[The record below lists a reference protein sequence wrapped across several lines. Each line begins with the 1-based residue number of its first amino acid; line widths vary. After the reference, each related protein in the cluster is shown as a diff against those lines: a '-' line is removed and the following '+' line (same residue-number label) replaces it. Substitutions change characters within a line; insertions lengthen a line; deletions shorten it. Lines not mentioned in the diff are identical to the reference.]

1 MLIAHLLITYSLYTR
16 IYWFRSKKSFNI
28 ILYSDWKIA
37 IKILGKERK
46 FHQANPYNYFQ
57 QTNHLF
63 SFYLFIYLSIYIYI
77 LPPSLFHN
85 LFFPTLQITFSSPSS
100 SLPEQ
105 TQLRTRKNGAK
116 DNRFQIA
123 PLRTER
129 YYVEIGKR

>member
-1 MLIAHLLITYSLYTR
+1 MHTYLLLTLCTLEYTD
-16 IYWFRSKKSFNI
+16 FDLKNRSISSF
-28 ILYSDWKIA
+28 IA
-37 IKILGKERK
+37 IGKSQSK
-46 FHQANPYNYFQ
+46 FLEKKENFIELIPTIIFNKRIIYF
-57 QTNHLF
+57 L
-63 SFYLFIYLSIYIYI
+63 SIYLSIYLYIYI

-85 LFFPTLQITFSSPSS
+85 LFFSTLQITFSSPS
-100 SLPEQ
+100 LPLAEQ

>member
-1 MLIAHLLITYSLYTR
+1 MHTCLLLTLCTLEYTD
-16 IYWFRSKKSFNI
+16 FDLKNRSISSF
-28 ILYSDWKIA
+28 IA
-37 IKILGKERK
+37 IGKSQSK
-46 FHQANPYNYFQ
+46 FLEKKENFIELIPTIIFNESSIFF
-57 QTNHLF
+57 L
-63 SFYLFIYLSIYIYI
+63 SIYLFIYIYIYI

-85 LFFPTLQITFSSPSS
+85 LFFSTLQITFSSPSP

>member
-1 MLIAHLLITYSLYTR
+1 MHTCLLLTLCTLKYTD
-16 IYWFRSKKSFNI
+16 FDLKNRSISSF
-28 ILYSDWKIA
+28 IA
-37 IKILGKERK
+37 IGKSQSK
-46 FHQANPYNYFQ
+46 FLEKKQNFIELIPTIIFNKRIIYF
-57 QTNHLF
+57 L
-63 SFYLFIYLSIYIYI
+63 SIYLSIYLYIYI

-85 LFFPTLQITFSSPSS
+85 LFFSTLQITFSSPS
-100 SLPEQ
+100 LPLAEQ

>member
-1 MLIAHLLITYSLYTR
+1 MHTCLLLTLCTLKYTD
-16 IYWFRSKKSFNI
+16 FDLKNRSISSF
-28 ILYSDWKIA
+28 IA
-37 IKILGKERK
+37 IGKSQSK
-46 FHQANPYNYFQ
+46 FLEKKQNFIELIPTIIFNKRIIYF
-57 QTNHLF
+57 L
-63 SFYLFIYLSIYIYI
+63 SIYLSIYLYIYI

-85 LFFPTLQITFSSPSS
+85 LFFSTLQITFSSSSPS
-100 SLPEQ
+100 LAEQ

>member
-1 MLIAHLLITYSLYTR
+1 MHTCLLLTLCTLEYTD
-16 IYWFRSKKSFNI
+16 FDLKNRSISSF
-28 ILYSDWKIA
+28 IA
-37 IKILGKERK
+37 IGKSQSK
-46 FHQANPYNYFQ
+46 FLEKKENFIELIPTIIFNKRIIYF
-57 QTNHLF
+57 L
-63 SFYLFIYLSIYIYI
+63 SIYLSIYLYIYI

-85 LFFPTLQITFSSPSS
+85 LFFSTLQITFSSPSPP
-100 SLPEQ
+100 LAEQ

>member
-1 MLIAHLLITYSLYTR
+1 MHSCLLLTLCTLEYTD
-16 IYWFRSKKSFNI
+16 FDLKNRSISSF
-28 ILYSDWKIA
+28 IA
-37 IKILGKERK
+37 IGKSQSK
-46 FHQANPYNYFQ
+46 FLEKKQNFIELIPTIIFNKRIIYF
-57 QTNHLF
+57 L
-63 SFYLFIYLSIYIYI
+63 SIYLSIYLYIYI

-85 LFFPTLQITFSSPSS
+85 LFFSTLQITFSSPSPP
-100 SLPEQ
+100 LAEQ